1 MGGIFLN
8 IWEKPKMQIKYLIMP
23 ITWHLIYLL
32 FSGMFSPKHR
42 IYCDFIFYLGLAV
55 YFIVIGH
62 ISFKN
67 LWNEWKKGKEFWL
80 PVLYTS
86 ISIIVAFGI
95 GSLISTLFPN
105 INDVMGIFKVVNV
118 PTLLAF
124 ALTTIVLSPIAEEAF
139 YRKGILNF
147 DNNISLLI
155 TTVIGTLLYAS
166 EHSLKPLGFLIAII
180 WSVPFTISYVKT
192 RNIYI
197 SITAHFICNL
207 AFNGMTVIIIAMK
220 FLEM

>member
-1 MGGIFLN
+1 MN
-8 IWEKPKMQIKYLIMP
+8 ISEKAKMQSKYLIMP

-32 FSGMFSPKHR
+32 FSNMFSSEHR
-42 IYCDFIFYLGLAV
+42 VYCDLIFYLGLAV
-55 YFIVIGH
+55 YFIVIGF

-80 PVLYTS
+80 PVLYTLLS
-86 ISIIVAFGI
+86 MIAAFGI
-95 GSLISTLFPN
+95 GSLISILSPN
-105 INDVMGIFKVVNV
+105 INDGMGVFKVVNV
-118 PTLLAF
+118 PTLIAF
-124 ALTTIVLSPIAEEAF
+124 ALTTIVLPPIAEEAF

-166 EHSLKPLGFLIAII
+166 EHSLKLLGFLIAII
-180 WSVPFTISYVKT
+180 WSVPFTISYIKT

-207 AFNGMTVIIIAMK
+207 AFNGMSVIIIAMK
-220 FLEM
+220 FLKI

>member
-1 MGGIFLN
+1 MN
-8 IWEKPKMQIKYLIMP
+8 ITERAKMQSKYLIIP
-23 ITWHLIYLL
+23 ITWHLIYLF
-32 FSGMFSPKHR
+32 FSGMFSSKHR
-42 IYCDFIFYLGLAV
+42 VYCDFIFYLGLAV
-55 YFIVIGH
+55 YFIVIGL

-95 GSLISTLFPN
+95 GSLISVLYPN
-105 INDVMGIFKVVNV
+105 INDGMGVFKVVNV

-124 ALTTIVLSPIAEEAF
+124 ALTTIVLPPIAEEAF

-180 WSVPFTISYVKT
+180 WSVPFTISYIKT

-220 FLEM
+220 FLEV

>member
-1 MGGIFLN
+1 MN

-23 ITWHLIYLL
+23 ITWHLIYLF
-32 FSGMFSPKHR
+32 FSDMFSPKLR
-42 IYCDFIFYLGLAV
+42 VYCDFIFYLGLAV
-55 YFIVIGH
+55 YFTVIGL
-62 ISFKN
+62 ISFKD
-67 LWNEWKKGKEFWL
+67 LWSEWKKGKEFWL

-95 GSLISTLFPN
+95 GSLISILFPN
-105 INDVMGIFKVVNV
+105 IDDGMGVFKVVNV

-124 ALTTIVLSPIAEEAF
+124 ALTTIVLPPIAEEAF

-180 WSVPFTISYVKT
+180 WSVPFTISYIKT

-197 SITAHFICNL
+197 SMTAHFICNL
-207 AFNGMTVIIIAMK
+207 AFNGMTVIAIAIK
-220 FLEM
+220 FLGH